1 MHRLLR
7 RSPGRIA
14 VRATRAL
21 GVILICALVAGP
33 ALAEAEAPP
42 VEAEPVEQEVVE
54 EDLFEEEPIVEDEEE
69 PFFEEEDELLDE
81 EPLAEAEKGQG
92 DAASFGRKTYD
103 VLVLRPLQVTA
114 LIFGTALFIPAA
126 IITSPAA
133 IEPGGE
139 VLIEEA
145 WDYFVLVSYED
156 AFERPLGRF

>member
-1 MHRLLR
+1 MREMHRLLR

-54 EDLFEEEPIVEDEEE
+54 EDLFEEDPFAEDEEE
-69 PFFEEEDELLDE
+69 PFYEEDD
-81 EPLAEAEKGQG
+81 EPLAEADKGRG
-92 DAASFGRKTYD
+92 DAASVGRKTYD
-103 VLVLRPLQVTA
+103 VLVLRPLQVTG

-126 IITSPAA
+126 IITSP
-133 IEPGGE
+133 GGRDP
-139 VLIEEA
+139 IEEA
-145 WDYFVLVSYED
+145 WDYFVVVSYED
-156 AFERPLGRF
+156 AFERSLGRF